1 MNVLIVY
8 THPIQRSFNRAV
20 LGAVERGL
28 AEAGHVVKLADLY
41 AEDFQCAITPEDFA
55 SFDGLPMPPEILQ
68 EQARVEWCD
77 AMIYIFPIY
86 WWSMPAM
93 LKVWIDR
100 VMSYG
105 WAWVDPKDPDSGSLS
120 QRKILVL
127 ATAGDSVEGFAK
139 RGYDIAFHTQLN
151 VGTWDYCGF
160 KDVTTRI
167 FHEVG
172 PETPETVLQAYLD
185 EAQSLAADL

>member
-1 MNVLIVY
+1 
-8 THPIQRSFNRAV
+8 
-20 LGAVERGL
+20 
-28 AEAGHVVKLADLY
+28 
-41 AEDFQCAITPEDFA
+41 
-55 SFDGLPMPPEILQ
+55 
-68 EQARVEWCD
+68 
-77 AMIYIFPIY
+77 
-86 WWSMPAM
+86 M
-93 LKVWIDR
+93 LKGWIDR

-172 PETPETVLQAYLD
+172 PETPEPVLQAYLD